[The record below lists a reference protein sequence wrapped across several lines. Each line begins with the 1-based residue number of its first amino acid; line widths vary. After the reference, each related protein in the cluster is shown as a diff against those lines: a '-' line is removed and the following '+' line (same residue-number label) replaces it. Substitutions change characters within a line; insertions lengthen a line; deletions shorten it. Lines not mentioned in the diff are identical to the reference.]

1 MEKGQLPNMVA
12 NDMKYLFFRVE
23 DRLRGRVEE
32 LEDLVKQYEFQL
44 RQQRSHHQQHSNDN
58 HSGAGGGGATF
69 SQMQVHVVTCVLIF
83 CF

>member
-1 MEKGQLPNMVA
+1 LEKGQLPTMVT
-12 NDMKYLFFRVE
+12 NDMKCFCFRVE

-44 RQQRSHHQQHSNDN
+44 RQQRSHHQQHSNDS

-69 SQMQVHVVTCVLIF
+69 SQMQVVTCVLIF